1 MCVVKT
7 VFHLGLKRPHT
18 PTTVS
23 SEHET
28 ASENVSIRIPSAASC
43 YDDENDHDI
52 LLVSKED
59 SEKASI
65 KSGTLEESSDTESIG
80 NRRPSVGVFSSKDIE
95 DSGHEVKTT
104 NAIDGDTF
112 WNSTQDAE
120 HHSSKTSRNAS
131 SPIPTSALRKPPKQ
145 NDAKPAKQNILT
157 AEQNRKPVTQ
167 GTKPNRQDIKPAKQD
182 IKRAKQV
189 TEPAKQSTK
198 EAKKDIKPTKQDT
211 KPAEQ
216 DSEPVK
222 QDIKPAELYV
232 KPVGLGIFP
241 GSDVIEP
248 LPSAITTISNSQAYL
263 TEDNEVNKTQYSSQ
277 NVSTTSDLSGSQN
290 TELDNEK
297 QMQNNETVPSVVL
310 PLEKDFTRIGSNDE
324 KENQE
329 INPTKEERLDF
340 DDKDDDGV
348 ANCVREDD
356 DIEANR
362 QQGDMPLEIHELE
375 EDDGV
380 ESDEETAPDGNMLEL
395 AATATK
401 APDSVVFDIQK
412 LPEKTVNKNDL
423 DIGEH
428 AIQLSSETNFRPD
441 EPSEKAETLDF
452 SKAWEFPMKVAD
464 PSAEISGE
472 QQSSTGKDTSI
483 RDIHTLALG
492 SSDSSEPTKE
502 HESGGN
508 SSTDTQKV
516 KREGYIREDLVS
528 NTRIFETKVTANNEL
543 QKSKLDENSPTKSP
557 KVKTEKTNREKLD
570 IHGIGKADN
579 QADQEKEKAEIKFE
593 NKVDLSSLLPK
604 KSNNKTVKVRYRGN
618 SFKCSWPSINYR
630 LNCTCTSC

>member
-65 KSGTLEESSDTESIG
+65 KSGTMEERSDAESTS
-80 NRRPSVGVFSSKDIE
+80 NRRPSVVAFSSKDIE
-95 DSGHEVKTT
+95 DLGHEVKTT
-104 NAIDGDTF
+104 NAINDDMF
-112 WNSTQDAE
+112 KNSTQLAE

-131 SPIPTSALRKPPKQ
+131 SLILTSASRKPPKQ

-157 AEQNRKPVTQ
+157 AEQNRKPITQ

-232 KPVGLGIFP
+232 KPVGLGICP

-362 QQGDMPLEIHELE
+362 QGDMPREIDELE

-380 ESDEETAPDGNMLEL
+380 ESDEETAPDENILEL

-401 APDSVVFDIQK
+401 APDSVIFDFQK
-412 LPEKTVNKNDL
+412 LPEKTVSKNDL

-428 AIQLSSETNFRPD
+428 TIQLSSETNFRPD

-452 SKAWEFPMKVAD
+452 SKVREFPMKVAD
-464 PSAEISGE
+464 PSSEISGE
-472 QQSSTGKDTSI
+472 QQSSSGKDTAI
-483 RDIHTLALG
+483 RDTNNLALE
-492 SSDSSEPTKE
+492 SSDSFKPTKE
-502 HESGGN
+502 QESGGN
-508 SSTDTQKV
+508 SSTGTQKV

-528 NTRIFETKVTANNEL
+528 NARIFESKVTANNEL
-543 QKSKLDENSPTKSP
+543 QKSKLDENSTTNSP
-557 KVKTEKTNREKLD
+557 KVKTEKTNRDKLD
-570 IHGIGKADN
+570 IQGVGKADN
-579 QADQEKEKAEIKFE
+579 QVNQEKEKAEIKIE
-593 NKVDLSSLLPK
+593 NKVDLSGLLAK
-604 KSNNKTVKVRYRGN
+604 KSNNKTVKVR
-618 SFKCSWPSINYR
+618 
-630 LNCTCTSC
+630 